1 MKFSFKTIWQP
12 LYLLIRNKYLF
23 TIIFFIVWVVF
34 FDTYN
39 LIDRSHNLKELREL
53 RKDKQFFT
61 EELDMYQQQLSELFS
76 TREQL
81 EKFAREQYLMKKDN
95 EDIFVIIETEN

>member
-1 MKFSFKTIWQP
+1 
-12 LYLLIRNKYLF
+12 LF